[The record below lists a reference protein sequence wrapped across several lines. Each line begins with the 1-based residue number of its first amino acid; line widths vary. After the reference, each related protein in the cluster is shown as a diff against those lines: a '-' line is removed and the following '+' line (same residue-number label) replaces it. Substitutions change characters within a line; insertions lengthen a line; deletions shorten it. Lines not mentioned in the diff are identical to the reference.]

1 MTTTAAVTFAV
12 ETVVPSAIGLVLLH
26 DQVRAGYPVVAA
38 SGSSPPSAAAS
49 RWRGER
55 SRRRSGHEARA
66 RRAGPDRPSG

>member
-38 SGSSPPSAAAS
+38 VGFVATL
-49 RWRGER
+49 G
-55 SRRRSGHEARA
+55 GCD
-66 RRAGPDRPSG
+66 RAGPTTEPPPEPDAVEPAPGRSSG